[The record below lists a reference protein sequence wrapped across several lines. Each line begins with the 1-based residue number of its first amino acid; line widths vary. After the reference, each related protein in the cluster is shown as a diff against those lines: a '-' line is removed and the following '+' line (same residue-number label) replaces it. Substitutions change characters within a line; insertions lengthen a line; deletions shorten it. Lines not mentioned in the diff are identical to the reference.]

1 MDSAFINPSH
11 HQVAYALP
19 ARETDVPASQ
29 KPYIYPDYSNAERLA
44 DGLVHFIGVSGALI
58 ASIALI
64 TLVSGP
70 GSLSDLIATWVYV
83 AMILI
88 AFVASATYH
97 MTPREDLR
105 PTLRRFD
112 HAAIFL
118 KIAGTYTP
126 LVVLIGSNFSFLIL
140 GLVWAVAL
148 YGVSRRL
155 FYWSEPGMGSTILY
169 LGLGWASL
177 ALAWPMTQ
185 TIPALSFWLVIL
197 GGVTYTA
204 GVIFYK
210 WESLRFSN
218 AIWHGF
224 VVAASACHFFAIY
237 FGELAKQGNNPF

>member
-11 HQVAYALP
+11 HQVAYAVP
-19 ARETDVPASQ
+19 ANETDMPASQ
-29 KPYIYPDYSNAERLA
+29 KPYIYPDYSNGERIA
-44 DGLVHFIGVSGALI
+44 DGLVHFIGTSGALI
-58 ASIALI
+58 GGIALI

-70 GSLSDLIATWVYV
+70 GSLSDLIATWIYA

-88 AFVASATYH
+88 AFIASAAYH

-126 LVVLIGSNFSFLIL
+126 LVVLIGSNFSFLVL
-140 GLVWAVAL
+140 GLVWATAL

-155 FYWSEPGMGSTILY
+155 FYWSEPGMGSTVLY
-169 LGLGWASL
+169 LALGWASL

-185 TIPALSFWLVIL
+185 TIPVLSFWLVIA
-197 GGVTYTA
+197 GGLTYTV

-218 AIWHGF
+218 AIWHVF
-224 VVAASACHFFAIY
+224 VLAASACHFCAIY
-237 FGELAKQGNNPF
+237 IGALAKQGL

>member
-1 MDSAFINPSH
+1 MDSVFINPSH
-11 HQVAYALP
+11 RRVAYAMP
-19 ARETDVPASQ
+19 TVETDQTSE

-44 DGLVHFIGVSGALI
+44 DGLVHLIGTIGALI
-58 ASIALI
+58 GGIALI
-64 TLVSGP
+64 TLVNGP
-70 GSLSDLIATWVYV
+70 GSLGDLFATWVYV
-83 AMILI
+83 AMILT
-88 AFVASATYH
+88 AFVASAVYH
-97 MTPREDLR
+97 MTPWEHLR
-105 PTLRRFD
+105 PTFRRFD

-126 LVVLIGSNFSFLIL
+126 LVVLIGSNFSYLVL

-148 YGVSRRL
+148 YGISRRL
-155 FYWSEPGMGSTILY
+155 FYWSEPGMGSTVLY

-218 AIWHGF
+218 AIWHVF